1 MQTIRPVT
9 YEEADARFRTV
20 NTASGIAAALMAHCN
35 ESDPERQAAARA
47 CIALSAGKGD
57 PEEVRALFVRALGA
71 AGVFVR
77 E

>member
-20 NTASGIAAALMAHCN
+20 NTAAGIAAALMAHCD
-35 ESDPERQAAARA
+35 EGDPARQAAARA
-47 CIALSAGKGD
+47 CVALSAGKGD
-57 PEEVRALFVRALGA
+57 PEETRALFIAALEA

>member
-20 NTASGIAAALMAHCN
+20 NTASGIAAALMAHCD
-35 ESDPERQAAARA
+35 ERDPARQAAARA
-47 CIALSAGKGD
+47 CVAFAEGAGD
-57 PEEVRALFVRALGA
+57 PEDLRALFIAALEA